1 VRCFLGAFGDPGHAF
16 PMLALGAELAR
27 RGHEVTL
34 ETWSRWREPVL
45 AHGMRFSAAPEYP
58 VFPTRERPMS
68 PYEAVVAAVA
78 ETRPALAAATPD
90 VVVHDVLTL
99 APALSAE
106 LEGVPAATLIPHL
119 YPVGE
124 PGLPPFGLGARPPRT
139 RAAAALWRG
148 FDPLVARGLE
158 RGRDEL
164 NETRAQVGLEPVDR
178 VFGGLS
184 ERLCLVATFPQ
195 LEYPRAWPDHVHVVG
210 PLLWEPGGPD
220 VDPPAGDDPLV
231 LVATS
236 TSQDPQSRLLEAA
249 LRGLGDEPVRVLGIW
264 NGRVRRR
271 PRPIPANTRLVS
283 WLSYAHAMP
292 GCALVVCH
300 GGSGT
305 LGRALA
311 SSCPVLVVPHAG
323 DMPENGARLAWAGAG
338 RRLAWPL
345 LHPLTLRHAVRRA
358 LADPSLAQHAAELGR
373 WAAANDGPGRAADL
387 VEGLVRRPAAGPG
400 PAPAP
405 GSAGPRPSPGGTGPS
420 R

>member
-16 PMLALGAELAR
+16 PMLALGSELTR

-34 ETWSRWREPVL
+34 ETWSRWRSHVEAL
-45 AHGMRFSAAPEYP
+45 GMRFSPAPEFP

-78 ETRPALAAATPD
+78 ETRPALAAAAPE

-124 PGLPPFGLGARPPRT
+124 PGLPPFGLGARAPRT
-139 RAAAALWRG
+139 GVGSVLWRG

-164 NETRAQVGLEPVDR
+164 NATRAQVGLPAVDR

-184 ERLCLVATFPQ
+184 QRLCLVATFPQ
-195 LEYPRAWPDHVHVVG
+195 LEYPRRWPDHVHVVG
-210 PLLWEPGGPD
+210 PLLWEPGGPE
-220 VDPPAGDDPLV
+220 VDPPPSDAPLV

-236 TSQDPQSRLLEAA
+236 TSQDPDNRLLEAA
-249 LRGLGDEPVRVLGIW
+249 LTGLGNEPLRVLGIW
-264 NGRVRRR
+264 NGRPLSR
-271 PRPIPANTRLVS
+271 PLPIPANTRLVQ
-283 WLSYAHAMP
+283 WLSYAATMP
-292 GCALVVCH
+292 RCSLVVCH

-305 LGRALA
+305 LGRALT
-311 SSCPVLVVPHAG
+311 SSCPVLVVPHSG
-323 DMPENGARLAWAGAG
+323 DMPENGARVAWAGAG
-338 RRLAWPL
+338 RHLAWPL
-345 LHPLTLRHAVRRA
+345 LSARTLRRAVRAA
-358 LADPSLAQHAAELGR
+358 LADASLAAQASRLAGWVAEHDPV
-373 WAAANDGPGRAADL
+373 ARAADL
-387 VEGLVRRPAAGPG
+387 VEGLAERG
-400 PAPAP
+400 
-405 GSAGPRPSPGGTGPS
+405 
-420 R
+420 